1 MDEMN
6 VKDLIEIAD
15 NIFDNEIWQNSKERM
30 KEMSKR
36 EYSRHMFIL
45 GFVTQY
51 KYMMYKIKDFEKD
64 FKNMTP
70 EDIQKLVNGDDELK
84 DKDLITTDEEI
95 KLTDAGKI
103 ARL

>member
-1 MDEMN
+1 MDEIN
-6 VKDLIEIAD
+6 VKELTEIAD
-15 NIFDNEIWQNSKERM
+15 QMFNSQIWQISEEKM
-30 KEMSKR
+30 KDMSKR
-36 EYSRHMFIL
+36 EYSRFMFSL

-51 KYMMYKIKDFEKD
+51 KYMTHKLKDFEKD
-64 FKNMTP
+64 FKKMTP

-84 DKDLITTDEEI
+84 DKDLVTTEDGF

>member
-6 VKDLIEIAD
+6 VKELTEIAD
-15 NIFDNEIWQNSKERM
+15 QMFNSQIWQISKEKM
-30 KEMSKR
+30 KDMSKR

-64 FKNMTP
+64 FKKMTP
-70 EDIQKLVNGDDELK
+70 EEIQKLINKDDTES
-84 DKDLITTDEEI
+84 
-95 KLTDAGKI
+95 
-103 ARL
+103 